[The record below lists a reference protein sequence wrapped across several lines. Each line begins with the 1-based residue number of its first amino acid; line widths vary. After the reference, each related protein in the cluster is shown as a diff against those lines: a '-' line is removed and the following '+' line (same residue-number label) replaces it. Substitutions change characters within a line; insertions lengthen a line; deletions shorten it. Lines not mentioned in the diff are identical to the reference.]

1 MLQFIQFLEEI
12 ERNNRTVVI
21 EGADVERLVKRFGSE
36 VRGMGVW
43 NHTRDGSLEI
53 PMANIME
60 AVQELDDQVLTNAVQ
75 ELKTPESLTDLL
87 NSSSAAKQLIQALSK
102 LRLQQFQRKVEE
114 FQTLNNPAEVER
126 LRREISREL
135 FGA

>member
-1 MLQFIQFLEEI
+1 MLQFIQFLEQI

-21 EGADVERLVKRFGSE
+21 EGGDVERLVKRFGSE
-36 VRGMGVW
+36 VQSMGVW

-60 AVQELDDQVLTNAVQ
+60 AVQKLDDQLLTNAVQ
-75 ELKTPESLTDLL
+75 ELKTPENLTDLL
-87 NSSSAAKQLIQALSK
+87 NSSSAAKQLIEALSE

-114 FQTLNNPAEVER
+114 FQNLNNPAEVER